1 MSNIYELLKGPD
13 IKANNYFT
21 KFLDALNNS
30 ANPFLIKD
38 LDKKVEKKIADQ
50 SFVNKNSAKVNESA
64 ICLYLEQIRDYGT
77 VYASYKKIL
86 DLTYQLGLLG
96 DINAS
101 MQDFTNENNTI
112 LLSGTNDIVKRIID
126 GCETPFIY
134 ERIGMYLH
142 NFLLDE
148 FQDTSRTVSYTH
160 LTLPTILRV

>member
-1 MSNIYELLKGPD
+1 MTQILD
-13 IKANNYFT
+13 NN
-21 KFLDALNNS
+21 
-30 ANPFLIKD
+30 
-38 LDKKVEKKIADQ
+38 
-50 SFVNKNSAKVNESA
+50 
-64 ICLYLEQIRDYGT
+64 T
-77 VYASYKKIL
+77 VYASYKRF
-86 DLTYQLGLLG
+86 LTSPTRLGLLG

-148 FQDTSRTVSYTH
+148 FQDTSRMQWEN
-160 LTLPTILRV
+160 LLPLVRNGLANGHDSLIIGDVKQSIYRFRNSDPQLLHSQAKVDFSNDSIKYNEDAASIGAARAT

>member
-64 ICLYLEQIRDYGT
+64 ICLYLEQIKDYGT
-77 VYASYKKIL
+77 EYA
-86 DLTYQLGLLG
+86 
-96 DINAS
+96 
-101 MQDFTNENNTI
+101 
-112 LLSGTNDIVKRIID
+112 
-126 GCETPFIY
+126 
-134 ERIGMYLH
+134 
-142 NFLLDE
+142 
-148 FQDTSRTVSYTH
+148 
-160 LTLPTILRV
+160 